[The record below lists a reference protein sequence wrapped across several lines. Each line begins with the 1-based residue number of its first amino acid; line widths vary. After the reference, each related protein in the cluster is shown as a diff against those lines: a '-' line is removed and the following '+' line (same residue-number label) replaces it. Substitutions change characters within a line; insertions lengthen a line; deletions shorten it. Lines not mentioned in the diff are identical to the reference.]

1 MTSARDQQ
9 PLCSVQWV
17 RQPRVLVQGS
27 CQLREAHL
35 QFQIKFNGRIIRME
49 CLISLLTTHPELH
62 QRAPLPP
69 GGRLQRPR
77 PRPCQEGSQAEKVLH
92 RQVRYCRGSSSV
104 SNVRAAG
111 VARRREWSAFDE
123 FLQLIFCSSTT
134 KETTELPR
142 WDSQLNYE
150 ATPQPSHL
158 VSPVPRCFIIY
169 SDICLGMN
177 FSQP

>member
-1 MTSARDQQ
+1 M
-9 PLCSVQWV
+9 

-92 RQVRYCRGSSSV
+92 RQVRYCSSSSV

-111 VARRREWSAFDE
+111 VARRRE
-123 FLQLIFCSSTT
+123 
-134 KETTELPR
+134 
-142 WDSQLNYE
+142 
-150 ATPQPSHL
+150 
-158 VSPVPRCFIIY
+158 
-169 SDICLGMN
+169 
-177 FSQP
+177 